1 MSEEPLTVHPDLLY
15 RVAGVLDGD
24 AYRLVRGLA
33 GGLPPAPQA
42 AGWRADAE
50 LAGLAAAVRGWAGDL
65 GRRLAESAG
74 AVRVAADGY
83 RAVDDRAARRLAAI
97 ER

>member
-1 MSEEPLTVHPDLLY
+1 MSEEPLTVHPDLLR
-15 RVAGVLDGD
+15 RVAGVFDGD

-33 GGLPPAPQA
+33 GGLPPAPEV
-42 AGWRADAE
+42 AGWQADPA
-50 LAGLAAAVRGWAGDL
+50 LADLATAVRGWAGDL

-74 AVRVAADGY
+74 AVRTAADGY
-83 RAVDDRAARRLAAI
+83 RAVDDRAARRLAAT